1 MHENKNILI
10 NIIIDFMKD
19 LIMIIQ
25 NLLII
30 KNNKNKL
37 FETINKIG
45 SINENI
51 DNNYEIKLE

>member
-1 MHENKNILI
+1 MLILQENAENKNILI

-30 KNNKNKL
+30 KINFSKQLLKL
-37 FETINKIG
+37 
-45 SINENI
+45 
-51 DNNYEIKLE
+51 DL